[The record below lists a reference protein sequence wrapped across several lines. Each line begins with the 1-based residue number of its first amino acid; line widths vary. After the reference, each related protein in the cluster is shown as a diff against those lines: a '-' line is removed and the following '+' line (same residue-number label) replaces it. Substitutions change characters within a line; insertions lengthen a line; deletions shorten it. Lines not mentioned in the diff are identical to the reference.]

1 MIYSTVV
8 DIPAVQQLAVT
19 GIPDGYLMQTIS
31 LETNAVI
38 YFSTVADRHFG
49 ATIFYLY
56 GSVHAIM
63 RARKYIQV
71 CNSCLLFPTSFIP
84 TGIIFLFALSSI
96 YFLLSLIVHSI
107 LLKIF

>member
-1 MIYSTVV
+1 MIYSTVI

-19 GIPDGYLMQTIS
+19 GIPDGYLIRMIS

-38 YFSTVADRHFG
+38 YFPTVADRHFG
-49 ATIFYLY
+49 ATVFYLY

-71 CNSCLLFPTSFIP
+71 LYAYLL
-84 TGIIFLFALSSI
+84 IIFYSS
-96 YFLLSLIVHSI
+96 LPV
-107 LLKIF
+107 